1 MADVSK
7 IKLPNGT
14 TYNIKDGRIPGV
26 TGTDEGKIIA
36 VNSSGDYVVTEAPGS
51 ANAYV
56 TNTTLFIATS
66 VTNGDE
72 VSY

>member
-14 TYNIKDGRIPGV
+14 TYNIKDTRLPSATSTDVNKVV
-26 TGTDEGKIIA
+26 T
-36 VNSSGDYVVTEAPGS
+36 VNSDGDYIVAETSGGAS
-51 ANAYV
+51 AYV
-56 TNTTLFIATS
+56 TNTTLVINTS